1 MTHTTGMANASSSNT
16 NTAMNFFKRL
26 ISNNRGLAMAIS
38 VFLLAFLV
46 LSANLASGYG
56 YSDLVGTSAGA
67 ATLAL
72 AAIGQTLVI
81 ISGGLDLSAGSV
93 ISLSNAILVTQANS
107 SVPSQITWSLLAIAA
122 GGCVGLVNGLFIVR
136 LKLQPV
142 VVTLA
147 TMFITQGITLLMLKQ
162 PGGSVAPAFS
172 AFFTGDA
179 IEGILP
185 MPLVVISTALLV
197 WYLIRNSVLG
207 VRIYAAGSD
216 ATAAQLRGL
225 QVNSAKMLS
234 YVIAGCFYG
243 AAGVF
248 LTAQTGSGD
257 PLIGASM
264 LLPIFVASVLGG
276 TPLGGGRGGCVGSV
290 IGAFTVTLI
299 ANILL
304 LADVSTYYSTVV
316 EGAILIL
323 AMLGNSYFGGS
334 DLKERVHRL
343 VRSASK
349 QKLPYG
355 TQQKVRFNRKLEP
368 ALVSA
373 TASVPQ
379 LTWWKRRKE
388 DLLLCSP
395 AYAGLA
401 VLIAISA
408 ILFHSSFSFSSYVT
422 SLLLL
427 SSFLIVLAAGQG
439 AVVLSGGLDLSV
451 PYTITL
457 CGVLLTSL
465 ADGSNAAAF
474 WVIPLVMAVGAAIG
488 LLNGIGVHFLGISP
502 FLMTLAMNGILQG
515 VALGYSNGSPTGLA
529 PPALK
534 WMLTGN
540 VLGFAPVVLVLPV
553 FVVVVGSLLHKTVF
567 GRRLFA
573 VGSNPIAARFAAVPV
588 GKTLVATY
596 AFSGVCSALTGI
608 LLAGFT
614 GQAFMDMGDPYLLT
628 SIAVVVVGGTAMS
641 GGKGHYG
648 GMVGGAL
655 MLTALATLLSGTTLP
670 PAARSV
676 IYGLVVL
683 VAVVSMRVRGV
694 NAKN

>member
-1 MTHTTGMANASSSNT
+1 MSHSLDMAQLPTSPRTSFVSVFFHRAS
-16 NTAMNFFKRL
+16 K
-26 ISNNRGLAMAIS
+26 NRGLAMAFS
-38 VFLLAFLV
+38 VFLVAFLV
-46 LSANLASGYG
+46 LSLYLPNGYG
-56 YSDLVGTSAGA
+56 YSDLAGTSAGA

-93 ISLSNAILVTQANS
+93 ISLSNALLVTQSNGSIAS
-107 SVPSQITWSLLAIAA
+107 EVLWSLLAIAI
-122 GGCVGLVNGLFIVR
+122 GGCVGFVNGAFIVR

-147 TMFITQGITLLMLKQ
+147 TMFITQGITLLLLKQ
-162 PGGSVAPAFS
+162 PGGSVAQGFS
-172 AFFTGDA
+172 EFFTGNA
-179 IEGILP
+179 IEGLLP
-185 MPLVVISTALLV
+185 MPLVVILGAMLI

-207 VRIYAAGSD
+207 MRIYAAGSD
-216 ATAAQLRGL
+216 SAAAQLRGL
-225 QVNSAKMLS
+225 QVDSAKLLS

-316 EGAILIL
+316 EGSVLIV

-334 DLKERVHRL
+334 DLKERLHRL
-343 VRSASK
+343 MRGARHRH
-349 QKLPYG
+349 PYR
-355 TQQKVRFNRKLEP
+355 QAP
-368 ALVSA
+368 ALVEAKLQLSSTESVE
-373 TASVPQ
+373 TAQVPR
-379 LTWWKRRKE
+379 LDWWQDHKA
-388 DLLLCSP
+388 DVLLCLP

-401 VLIAISA
+401 VLAVITAGLFQASFAISGY
-408 ILFHSSFSFSSYVT
+408 LT

-451 PYTITL
+451 PCTITL
-457 CGVLLTSL
+457 CAVLLTSL
-465 ADGSNAAAF
+465 ADGSNSAAI
-474 WVIPLVMAVGAAIG
+474 WVIPLVIAVGAGIG

-515 VALGYSNGSPTGLA
+515 IALGYCGGSPTGLA

-534 WMLTGN
+534 WMLTGH
-540 VLGFAPVVLVLPV
+540 VLGVAPVLLVLPV
-553 FVVVVGSLLHKTVF
+553 FVIVVGSLLHKTVF

-573 VGSNPIAARFAAVPV
+573 VGSNVIAARFAAVPV
-588 GKTLVATY
+588 GKTLISTY
-596 AFSGVCSALTGI
+596 AFSGLCSAVTGI

-641 GGKGHYG
+641 GGKGHYA

-683 VAVVSMRVRGV
+683 VAVVSMRSRA
-694 NAKN
+694 AKH

>member
-1 MTHTTGMANASSSNT
+1 MTSTPGTAILPSSPRNTFVNA
-16 NTAMNFFKRL
+16 FQRL
-26 ISNNRGLAMAIS
+26 ISNNRGLVMAIS
-38 VFLLAFLV
+38 VFLIAFLV
-46 LSANLASGYG
+46 LSSYLANGYG

-67 ATLAL
+67 TTLAL

-93 ISLSNAILVTQANS
+93 ISLSNALLVTQANAS
-107 SVPSQITWSLLAIAA
+107 MTSQVTWSLLAIAI
-122 GGCVGLVNGLFIVR
+122 GGCVGLLNGTFIVR

-147 TMFITQGITLLMLKQ
+147 TMFITQGLTLLLLKQ

-179 IEGILP
+179 IEGVLP
-185 MPLVVISTALLV
+185 MPLVVVATALLI

-216 ATAAQLRGL
+216 AAAAQLRGL
-225 QVNSAKMLS
+225 QVDSAKLLS

-276 TPLGGGRGGCVGSV
+276 TPLGGGRGGCAGSV

-316 EGAILIL
+316 EGVVLIL

-334 DLKERVHRL
+334 DLKERLRRL
-343 VRSASK
+343 TRSAFKRRTASR
-349 QKLPYG
+349 
-355 TQQKVRFNRKLEP
+355 T
-368 ALVSA
+368 A
-373 TASVPQ
+373 TAATPKVAPSANASAINPIQ
-379 LTWWKRRKE
+379 LNWWLNHKA
-388 DLLLCSP
+388 DVMLCLP
-395 AYAGLA
+395 AYAGLVTLA
-401 VLIAISA
+401 VISA
-408 ILFHSSFSFSSYVT
+408 ILFHTSFAFSGYVT

-439 AVVLSGGLDLSV
+439 AVVLIGGLDLSV

-457 CGVLLTSL
+457 CAVLLTSL
-465 ADGSNAAAF
+465 ADGSNTAAIWA
-474 WVIPLVMAVGAAIG
+474 IPLVIGVGAGIG
-488 LLNGIGVHFLGISP
+488 LLNGLGVHFLGISP

-515 VALGYSNGSPTGLA
+515 IALGYSNGSPTGLA

-540 VLGFAPVVLVLPV
+540 VLGVAPVLLVLPV
-553 FVVVVGSLLHKTVF
+553 FVVIVGSLLHKTVF

-573 VGSNPIAARFAAVPV
+573 VGSNPTAARFAAVPV
-588 GKTLVATY
+588 GKTLIATY
-596 AFSGVCSALTGI
+596 AFSGMCSAMTGI

-641 GGKGHYG
+641 GGKGHYA

-683 VAVVSMRVRGV
+683 VAVVSMRSRA
-694 NAKN
+694 AKH

>member
-1 MTHTTGMANASSSNT
+1 MTQTLGTAHSPSTSGITFVNAI
-16 NTAMNFFKRL
+16 KRL
-26 ISNNRGLAMAIS
+26 ISNNRGLAMAVS
-38 VFLLAFLV
+38 VFLIAFLV
-46 LSANLASGYG
+46 LSSYLANGYG
-56 YSDLVGTSAGA
+56 YTDLVGTSAGA

-81 ISGGLDLSAGSV
+81 ISGGLDLSAGSI
-93 ISLSNAILVTQANS
+93 ISLSNALLVTQANS
-107 SVPSQITWSLLAIAA
+107 SLSSQVLWSLLAIAA
-122 GGCVGLVNGLFIVR
+122 GGCVGLVNGAFIVR

-147 TMFITQGITLLMLKQ
+147 TMFITQGITLLLLKQ

-172 AFFTGDA
+172 ELFTGDA
-179 IEGILP
+179 IEGVLP
-185 MPLVVISTALLV
+185 MPLVVIFAALLV

-207 VRIYAAGSD
+207 MRIYAAGSD
-216 ATAAQLRGL
+216 AAAAQLRGL
-225 QVNSAKMLS
+225 QVDSARLLS
-234 YVIAGCFYG
+234 YVIAGFFYG

-316 EGAILIL
+316 EGAVLIA

-334 DLKERVHRL
+334 DLKERMHRL
-343 VRSASK
+343 MQGVFRRRTGHGDQSNIAVSRKPISANPK
-349 QKLPYG
+349 A
-355 TQQKVRFNRKLEP
+355 N
-368 ALVSA
+368 A
-373 TASVPQ
+373 TVPT
-379 LTWWKRRKE
+379 LDWWKNHRNE
-388 DLLLCSP
+388 VLLSLPS
-395 AYAGLA
+395 YAGLA
-401 VLIAISA
+401 VLAVVSA
-408 ILFHSSFSFSSYVT
+408 VIFRSSFALSGYVT
-422 SLLLL
+422 SLLFLA
-427 SSFLIVLAAGQG
+427 SFLIVLAAGQG

-465 ADGSNAAAF
+465 ADGSNAAAI
-474 WVIPLVMAVGAAIG
+474 WVIPLVIAAGAGIG
-488 LLNGIGVHFLGISP
+488 MLNGMGVHILGISP

-515 VALGYSNGSPTGLA
+515 AALGYSNGSPTGLA

-540 VLGFAPVVLVLPV
+540 ALGVPPILLVLPI
-553 FVVVVGSLLHKTVF
+553 FVVVVGGLLHKTVF

-573 VGSNPIAARFAAVPV
+573 IGSNPVAARFAAVPV
-588 GKTLVATY
+588 GKTVVATY
-596 AFSGVCSALTGI
+596 AFSGMCSALTGI
-608 LLAGFT
+608 LLAGYT

-641 GGKGHYG
+641 GGKGHYA

-683 VAVVSMRVRGV
+683 VAVISMRSR
-694 NAKN
+694 ASRH

>member
-1 MTHTTGMANASSSNT
+1 MTQISRTAQSPSSQSKPLVD
-16 NTAMNFFKRL
+16 AIKRR
-26 ISNNRGLAMAIS
+26 ISTNRGLVMAS
-38 VFLLAFLV
+38 TVFLIAFVV
-46 LSANLASGYG
+46 LSSFLANGYG

-67 ATLAL
+67 TTLAL

-93 ISLSNAILVTQANS
+93 ISLSNALLVTQANATMS
-107 SVPSQITWSLLAIAA
+107 SQVIWSLLAIAI
-122 GGCVGLVNGLFIVR
+122 GGCVGFVNGTFIVR

-147 TMFITQGITLLMLKQ
+147 TMFITQGVTLLLLKQ
-162 PGGSVAPAFS
+162 PGGAVAPAFS
-172 AFFTGDA
+172 EFFTGDA
-179 IEGILP
+179 IEGMLP
-185 MPLVVISTALLV
+185 MPLVVIIAALAI

-216 ATAAQLRGL
+216 AAAAQLRGL
-225 QVNSAKMLS
+225 QVDSAKLLS

-316 EGAILIL
+316 EGTVLIV

-334 DLKERVHRL
+334 DLKERMHRL
-343 VRSASK
+343 MRGAYNRRAFKHSK
-349 QKLPYG
+349 AMTKSVTPAALP
-355 TQQKVRFNRKLEP
+355 T
-368 ALVSA
+368 
-373 TASVPQ
+373 VPQ
-379 LTWWKRRKE
+379 INWWQDHKA
-388 DLLLCSP
+388 DVMLCLP

-401 VLIAISA
+401 VLAVISA
-408 ILFHSSFSFSSYVT
+408 VLFHGSFAVSSYVT

-439 AVVLSGGLDLSV
+439 AVVLSGGLDLSI

-465 ADGSNAAAF
+465 ADGSNSAAM
-474 WVIPLVMAVGAAIG
+474 WVIPMVIGVGALIG
-488 LLNGIGVHFLGISP
+488 MLNGMGVHFLGISP

-515 VALGYSNGSPTGLA
+515 IALGYSNGSPTGLA

-540 VLGFAPVVLVLPV
+540 VLGFSPVLLVLPV
-553 FVVVVGSLLHKTVF
+553 FVLTVGSLLHKTVF

-573 VGSNPIAARFAAVPV
+573 VGSNPVAARFAAVPV
-588 GKTLVATY
+588 GKTLIATY
-596 AFSGVCSALTGI
+596 AFSGICSAMTGI

-641 GGKGHYG
+641 GGKGHYA
-648 GMVGGAL
+648 GMIGGAL

-683 VAVVSMRVRGV
+683 VAVVSMRTRA
-694 NAKN
+694 AKH